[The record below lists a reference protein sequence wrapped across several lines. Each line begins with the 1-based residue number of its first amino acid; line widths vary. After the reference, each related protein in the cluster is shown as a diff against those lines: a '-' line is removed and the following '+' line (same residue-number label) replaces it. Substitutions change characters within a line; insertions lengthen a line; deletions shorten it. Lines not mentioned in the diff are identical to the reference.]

1 MTAELEAVVVAAYV
15 FADEYRP
22 LHGAAPAIHRRRIGV
37 RWSRE
42 SQTWR
47 DGAWPYT
54 RR

>member
-1 MTAELEAVVVAAYV
+1 MTAELEAVVVAAGV
-15 FADEYRP
+15 FADDTGPCTARP
-22 LHGAAPAIHRRRIGV
+22 LRSTVGV
-37 RWSRE
+37 VFDGSRE